1 MIGLLQS
8 ETGVCILKK
17 SDISILLIL
26 CALLSVMGLRLSYLQ
41 KQVIP
46 RQISDS
52 VSGSEGKSESED
64 RPEIPEDESL
74 FLSLWEAGLISPLDD
89 DRLEMNPPDHF
100 LIQKAKNPDTADRE
114 EMKEQEKLLKA
125 LYHSPPGNVIRNQ
138 VRLWNETRFIAAIRD
153 NRPGAAEHRGSQW
166 QVYESENPEWQFPRT
181 GNLVPEN
188 FGYVNQGVLT
198 PGYTDWI
205 TAFIIPPFQF
215 TGKAFE
221 ELKREKLPENIID
234 NLKKLK
240 NVKYAERK
248 LFEADVL
255 SRIGKDASAKYI
267 SLILKYASNSVEF
280 RSTVEAERDM
290 NLTVQVIGKPVPPLP
305 HGAKK
310 PEPCCSSKTE
320 KCTADQADAFQISIP
335 LKAGKN
341 SLTVRVSP
349 IKNNETEVA
358 GLLIRKVKKEK
369 DQKPVFTW
377 FRTEPPEAALIAKN
391 VSISTADNVLLTD
404 EKGNPTKECL
414 ELGLLPLVGLG
425 EKTRLGLWN
434 ILSHSYGTEDNIT
447 LSIDSR
453 IQKAAQGALEDKIGE
468 FWPNPENDNYAA
480 ERKAAVIVLNAE
492 TGAILA
498 AAGYP
503 KPPVGVHPW
512 DLASFA
518 KVYPIRNPM
527 QVRGWQGVDG
537 DYTPGST
544 FKPVVAL
551 AAMTAAEKDGRIS
564 AFLKGYPANGFE
576 KNTGLT
582 LDCAAYNPHEE
593 ICVASGTGKSI
604 RNYNSNSLRSAFGH
618 KNTANRWENVV
629 GLRQAVRD
637 SINVWFIRLALLTD
651 GEKAAAYDKAGQDKP
666 AIPDFQLVKTARE
679 LGFGEQPV
687 DIAAAPEGVSFAL
700 RKKARENQEGDL
712 LFGNTGKADLMNPD
726 GLLTWILAQNS
737 IGQGV
742 TATPLQMARVAA
754 AIRKGEALTPY
765 LIQWEKEMKA
775 ESRKLETGDF
785 SLLQEGMKAVP
796 QSGGTAGGAFE
807 DYPEIQ
813 KNICKSDNKECKQP
827 LDCVCISGKTG
838 TANIGKQREFF
849 TAWFMGWN
857 EKLKEKPDIPPLAF
871 ACMVS
876 HTHGKK
882 YTGGSVAAPVIAE
895 MLRRINKKP
904 DNSN

>member
-1 MIGLLQS
+1 M
-8 ETGVCILKK
+8 KK

-26 CALLSVMGLRLSYLQ
+26 CALLSVMVFRLSYLQ

-46 RQISDS
+46 WQIADS
-52 VSGSEGKSESED
+52 ISAPEGENPSQEK
-64 RPEIPEDESL
+64 PELPEDESL
-74 FLSLWEAGLISPLDD
+74 FLALWEAGLISPLDD

-100 LIQKAKNPDTADRE
+100 LIQKAKNPDTADTE
-114 EMKEQEKLLKA
+114 EMKEQEKLLKT

-305 HGAKK
+305 HGAGK

-320 KCTADQADAFQISIP
+320 ECTTALADAFQILIP
-335 LKAGKN
+335 LKTGKN

-369 DQKPVFTW
+369 EQKPAFTW
-377 FRTEPPEAALIAKN
+377 FRAEPPEAALIAKN
-391 VSISTADNVLLTD
+391 VSISTADDHPLTD

-434 ILSHSYGTEDNIT
+434 ILSHSYGTKDNIN

-480 ERKAAVIVLNAE
+480 ERKAALIVLNAE

-564 AFLKGYPANGFE
+564 DFLKGYPANGFE

-582 LDCAAYNPHEE
+582 LDCAAYNPSEE
-593 ICVASGTGKSI
+593 KCVASGSKESI

-618 KNTANRWENVV
+618 KNAANRWENVV

-637 SINVWFIRLALLTD
+637 SINVWFVRLAWLTD
-651 GEKAAAYDKAGQDKP
+651 GEKAADYDRDMENRLKGQPKP
-666 AIPDFQLVKTARE
+666 AMPDFQLVKTARE
-679 LGFGEQPV
+679 LGFGDTPAEL
-687 DIAAAPEGVSFAL
+687 AAAPEGVSFAL
-700 RKKARENQEGDL
+700 RKKPGKEQEGDL
-712 LFGNTGKADLMNPD
+712 LFGNTGKATLMTKKH
-726 GLLTWILAQNS
+726 GLTRILAQNS

-765 LIQWEKEMKA
+765 LIQWEKEMKT
-775 ESRKLETGDF
+775 ESRKLDTGDF
-785 SLLQEGMKAVP
+785 SLLREGMKAVP
-796 QSGGTAGGAFE
+796 QSGGTAGGAFQ
-807 DYPEIQ
+807 DYPEIR
-813 KNICKSDNKECKQP
+813 DN
-827 LDCVCISGKTG
+827 VYGKTG
-838 TANIGKQREFF
+838 TANIGKQREYF
-849 TAWFMGWN
+849 TAWFVGWN
-857 EKLKEKPDIPPLAF
+857 EKLKGNPDIPSLAF

-876 HTHGKK
+876 HTHGEK

-895 MLRRINKKP
+895 MLRRINKKS